1 MSKSYSSTIDN
12 LFILIETQNQGSNHQ
27 VLRLNDLFGCFGAP
41 ERGVE
46 NVDDSGSSDFGVF
59 GSFGLP
65 VSIEQLQAR
74 TTRTQN
80 VHFYDRDKT
89 LYTR

>member
-12 LFILIETQNQGSNHQ
+12 LFILIETQNQGSIPQ

-65 VSIEQLQAR
+65 VSIEQLINR

-80 VHFYDRDKT
+80 VHYFDRDRT